1 MDPHRQKTSV
11 ALLSVFSNT
20 CLVLL
25 KVVVGLVT
33 GSVSV
38 ISEAAHSA
46 VDLLASIIAFAAVR
60 TSGRPAD
67 TQHPFG
73 HGKVENIS
81 GAVEAL
87 LIFLAAGWIIYEA
100 VRKLLHPH
108 PLVSPGW
115 GVAVMLVSVVVNIV
129 VSHMLFRV
137 GNRTHSVALQADAW
151 HLRTDVYTS
160 AGVMAALGVIT
171 VGHGYFAGVNL
182 LWVDSLA
189 ALVVAV
195 LILKA
200 AYDLTAQSLRDL
212 LDASLPAEE
221 EQRITRMVNEMR
233 PAVCG
238 SHKLRTRRSGP
249 TRFIELHLLVHPDM
263 SVKDS
268 HSIADD
274 VVARIK
280 SEFPDSRVLL
290 HVEPYDGSSGIPLD
304 PARPPDGKLASP
316 GE

>member
-11 ALLSVFSNT
+11 ALLSIFSNA

-25 KVVVGLVT
+25 KVVVGFAT

-46 VDLLASIIAFAAVR
+46 VDLLAAVIAFVAVR

-67 TQHPFG
+67 ARHQFG

-81 GAVEAL
+81 AAVEAL
-87 LIFLAAGWIIYEA
+87 LIFLAAGWIIHEA
-100 VRKLLHPH
+100 VKKLLHPH
-108 PLVSPGW
+108 PLESPGW
-115 GVAVMLVSVVVNIV
+115 GAAVMLFSVVVNIV

-160 AGVMAALGVIT
+160 AGVMAGLGAIALGRR
-171 VGHGYFAGVNL
+171 YFSGTNIF
-182 LWVDSLA
+182 WVDPLA
-189 ALVVAV
+189 ALVVATM
-195 LILKA
+195 ILKA
-200 AYDLTAQSLRDL
+200 AYDLTVQSLRDL

-221 EQRITRMVNEMR
+221 EQRIMRMVNEMR

-238 SHKLRTRRSGP
+238 AHKLRTRRSGP
-249 TRFIELHLLVHPDM
+249 MRFIELHLLVHPDM

-280 SEFPDSRVLL
+280 SEFPESRVFM
-290 HVEPYDGSSGIPLD
+290 HVEPCDGSCGTIIGS
-304 PARPPDGKLASP
+304 AKPPNGKSASP
-316 GE
+316 AE